1 MSVKAIFDMLNTGV
15 YRDYFNTNGRKD
27 TNERP
32 IYAGVGKNR
41 REAKKKR
48 NKKR

>member
-1 MSVKAIFDMLNTGV
+1 MSAKDFKGFFNGMG
-15 YRDYFNTNGRKD
+15 YRSLFVVNGRKD

-32 IYAGVGKNR
+32 IYSGVGKKR

-48 NKKR
+48 NKRR

>member
-1 MSVKAIFDMLNTGV
+1 MSIKNIFNILNSGV
-15 YRDYFNTNGRKD
+15 YSPYFDRKGRKD